1 MAVGPR
7 DYIDQL
13 LVKKYADE
21 KVDNAGIAKLV
32 EPDKM
37 LNAMGDF
44 SDMHRNMMVLQNK
57 LNNFCSALN
66 TKSVQYKGTR
76 FAAAY

>member
-21 KVDNAGIAKLV
+21 KVDNCEIAKIV
-32 EPDKM
+32 EPEKM
-37 LNAMGDF
+37 MSAMNDY
-44 SDMHRNMMVLQNK
+44 SDMHRNMMILQNK
-57 LNNFCSALN
+57 LAQVCSSLN
-66 TKSVQYKGTR
+66 SNTAYYKPSR
-76 FAAAY
+76 YAMA

>member
-21 KVDNAGIAKLV
+21 KVDNKELAVAV
-32 EPDKM
+32 EPEKM
-37 LNAMGDF
+37 LSAMKDF
-44 SDMHRNMMVLQNK
+44 STMHRNMVSLDNK
-57 LNNFCSALN
+57 LKNFCANLNALA
-66 TKSVQYKGTR
+66 VQYR
-76 FAAAY
+76 SSRMSAAY

>member
-21 KVDNAGIAKLV
+21 KVDNAEIAKLV
-32 EPDKM
+32 EPEKM
-37 LNAMGDF
+37 LDAMGDF
-44 SDMHRNMMVLQNK
+44 SNMHKNMMVLQNK
-57 LNNFCSALN
+57 LQNFCSALN
-66 TKSVQYKGTR
+66 TKSVQYRPSR
-76 FAAAY
+76 FATA

>member
-21 KVDNAGIAKLV
+21 KVDNPEIAKLV

-37 LNAMGDF
+37 LSAMGDF
-44 SDMHRNMMVLQNK
+44 SDMRKNMMILNNK
-57 LNNFCSALN
+57 LNSVCAALN
-66 TKSVQYKGTR
+66 AKAAHYRETR
-76 FAAAY
+76 FATA

>member
-21 KVDNAGIAKLV
+21 KVDNKELAVAV
-32 EPDKM
+32 EPEKM
-37 LNAMGDF
+37 LSAMKDF
-44 SDMHRNMMVLQNK
+44 STMHRNMVSLDNRLRSFCAN
-57 LNNFCSALN
+57 LNAL
-66 TKSVQYKGTR
+66 SIQYR
-76 FAAAY
+76 ASRMAAAC

>member
-21 KVDNAGIAKLV
+21 KVDNPQIAKMV
-32 EPDKM
+32 DADKM

-44 SDMHRNMMVLQNK
+44 SDMRRNMMILNNK
-57 LNNFCSALN
+57 LNNVCAALN
-66 TKSVQYKGTR
+66 AKAAQYRSTR
-76 FAAAY
+76 FATA

>member
-21 KVDNAGIAKLV
+21 KVDNPSIA
-32 EPDKM
+32 ETIAADKM
-37 LNAMGDF
+37 LSAMSDF
-44 SDMHRNMMVLQNK
+44 SDMKRNLLILNNK
-57 LNNFCSALN
+57 LSSVCAALN
-66 TKSVQYKGTR
+66 AKSAHYRPSRYAT
-76 FAAAY
+76 A

>member
-21 KVDNAGIAKLV
+21 KVDNPGIAKMV
-32 EPDKM
+32 DQDKM
-37 LNAMGDF
+37 LTAMGDF
-44 SDMHRNMMVLQNK
+44 SDMHKNMMHLNNK
-57 LNNFCSALN
+57 LNSFCAGLN
-66 TKSVQYKGTR
+66 AKAAQYRGTR
-76 FAAAY
+76 FATA

>member
-21 KVDNAGIAKLV
+21 KVDNSGIAKLV
-32 EPDKM
+32 EPEKM
-37 LNAMGDF
+37 LTAMGDF
-44 SDMHRNMMVLQNK
+44 STMHKNMMVLNNT
-57 LNNFCSALN
+57 LNNFCAALN
-66 TKSVQYKGTR
+66 SKAALYKGSR
-76 FAAAY
+76 FATA

>member
-21 KVDNAGIAKLV
+21 KVDNPEIASLV
-32 EPDKM
+32 DADKM
-37 LNAMGDF
+37 LNAMGDY
-44 SDMHRNMMVLQNK
+44 SDMRRNMMVLNNK
-57 LNNFCSALN
+57 LTNICAQLN
-66 TKSVQYKGTR
+66 EKAAQYRVSR
-76 FAAAY
+76 FATA

>member
-21 KVDNAGIAKLV
+21 KVDNADIAELV
-32 EPDKM
+32 EPEKM
-37 LNAMGDF
+37 LDAMNDF
-44 SDMHRNMMVLQNK
+44 SDMHRNMMVLQSK
-57 LNNFCSALN
+57 LQNFCSALN
-66 TKSVQYKGTR
+66 TKSIQYRGTR
-76 FAAAY
+76 FATA

>member
-21 KVDNAGIAKLV
+21 KVDNPEHV
-32 EPDKM
+32 EVVEAEKM
-37 LNAMGDF
+37 LDAMSDF
-44 SDMHRNMMVLQNK
+44 SNMYKNMVNLQDR
-57 LNNFCSALN
+57 LTSFCSALN
-66 TKSVQYKGTR
+66 QKAVRYRTSR
-76 FAAAY
+76 FATA

>member
-21 KVDNAGIAKLV
+21 KVDNPEIAKLV
-32 EPDKM
+32 EPSKILEAMGEYSDMRKNM
-37 LNAMGDF
+37 MLLSNKLTSVCAALNAKAAQY
-44 SDMHRNMMVLQNK
+44 R
-57 LNNFCSALN
+57 CS
-66 TKSVQYKGTR
+66 R
-76 FAAAY
+76 FATA